1 MGFIFLKEIKHFSFQ
16 YVSFSKKIWNRC
28 FRGSRIQNFLC
39 CLTLVGMSLQFFL
52 EFSLWILQFSGRISL
67 STIIRYSQNIRD
79 EIGNCKKRNMQY
91 KGVCKLDNLFKL
103 IVTNS
108 LNFHR
113 FSRIR
118 STCVT
123 EEGYPFWTCQTH
135 LLDSEIGLVT
145 ILMMPS

>member
-1 MGFIFLKEIKHFSFQ
+1 M
-16 YVSFSKKIWNRC
+16 
-28 FRGSRIQNFLC
+28 
-39 CLTLVGMSLQFFL
+39 VGMSLQFFL

-67 STIIRYSQNIRD
+67 SIIIRYSQNVCE

-91 KGVCKLDNLFKL
+91 NGVCKLDNLFKL

-123 EEGYPFWTCQTH
+123 EEGCPF
-135 LLDSEIGLVT
+135 
-145 ILMMPS
+145 